1 MKKIILT
8 LAVVVAFAVNAWAL
22 PITFT
27 PDVDGSSVSVT
38 DTAWLGTL
46 TGNLVLSGDSFTL
59 ADGATQ
65 ELAFFT
71 LSARGI
77 AVADALEGD
86 DNFNITATL
95 AFLAPP
101 QGVTGTGSGNFWTI
115 FGVLSGGHL
124 TWSDMPQSFFV
135 GDDEIFIDFQDGW
148 TWGLGNTAIVHAYVT
163 NDGGDDPTAIPEP
176 ATMLLLGFGLIGL
189 AGLKRK
195 LKK

>member
-27 PDVDGSSVSVT
+27 PDVAGSSVNVT

-46 TGNLVLSGDSFTL
+46 TGNIVLAGDSFVL
-59 ADGATQ
+59 NDGATQ
-65 ELAFFT
+65 ELDFFALT
-71 LSARGI
+71 ARGI

-86 DNFNITATL
+86 DNFTVVATL
-95 AFLAPP
+95 GFLAPP
-101 QGVTGTGSGNFWTI
+101 QGVTGTGTGNFWTI
-115 FGVLSGGHL
+115 AGILSGGHL
-124 TWSDMPQSFFV
+124 TWLDMPQSFFV

-148 TWGLGNTAIVHAYVT
+148 TWGVGNTAIVHAYVT
-163 NDGGDDPTAIPEP
+163 NDGGDDPTSIPEP